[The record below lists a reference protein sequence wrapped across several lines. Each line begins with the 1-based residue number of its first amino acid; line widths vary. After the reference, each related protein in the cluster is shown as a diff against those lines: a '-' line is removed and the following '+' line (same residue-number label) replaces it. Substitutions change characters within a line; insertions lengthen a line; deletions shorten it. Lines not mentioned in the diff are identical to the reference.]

1 MENKHIYKGRALN
14 RSQVAPAGTLPMPAL
29 ADPQEPAPCES
40 SPPAG
45 SPVGCRTHGGRGGR
59 CRQPHP
65 CGAEAGHPFRPE
77 DFHQL
82 FLK

>member
-45 SPVGCRTHGGRGGR
+45 SPVGCRTHGGRGAGAASRTLAGLRQGTPLGR
-59 CRQPHP
+59 RISISC
-65 CGAEAGHPFRPE
+65 F
-77 DFHQL
+77 
-82 FLK
+82 